1 MQRFWVNRRSDI
13 HRFFSNLS
21 YNIQYLRMSRWH
33 ITLIYVIVLF
43 LSYIFF
49 GFILSNDF
57 FDRYF
62 ALFATLKELGVVIE
76 YIGLLFAVQIPIFIL
91 LLEKI
96 RDSGDIRRLSL
107 LGVIYFREILAT
119 YIILS
124 FLLLVSPRA
133 SYYYFPTIAITIA
146 SSYAIIQSI
155 QLLFKVDQLKQREVR
170 YIEKLTRRSLTVSEL
185 IRTSSNNF
193 FTDLKNS
200 LYVTHGLFASKHD
213 KNESKK
219 TYSIRAS
226 RVGVIKS
233 INVKKLDEIIIR
245 EYYNKAPQIIE
256 EQQLVSQPS
265 DRDAV
270 QLALSTRPG
279 SDIKDQSKIMELI
292 LPDNSPAPHKRLE
305 RDLLDCIKMD
315 PDYVDSPNRQ
325 LEVLVKGLR
334 KQLRGAIEKD
344 DEIAVDDV
352 LVIYETLANTM
363 AEEYSGKD
371 DNLDYTTTKS
381 EFEQIFIFSD
391 SVSRYL
397 QSTVDIIDEAFFYAL
412 RTERR
417 DATKSI
423 ISSVYRSLLNVFD
436 SFNIVVAARLE
447 KIFTHAM
454 SRTIY
459 DTTLENT
466 HYKEYVLELLAFRLK
481 EHTGLL
487 LYNYRECDESSSFSR
502 EQLEQWLNDRLSN
515 MTSFL
520 LDTYKKSQ
528 TSAFKEVKSIF
539 NEVESGY
546 RLYRQEMEELVWT
559 ARCRLFMVAAYIHDR
574 TDLTR
579 EQEDIKKI
587 IDDCLSGFYA
597 QDLTKILVKCI
608 DNNYAS
614 EWHFDIYDLPADRK
628 MHLVPDFNPRLK
640 SLWIERMLALDSIP
654 EDIEH
659 YGRDDIARTG
669 AFSDFTTREEKP
681 FIIRRLTEMEEQG
694 KDVSMLT
701 ELVKTFINERMRYED
716 EKLIAAPLDQ
726 DKIIEFKEGV
736 LAGYKEYA
744 LALSVF
750 APNGHLKTTKK
761 TTKATE
767 GFLSYGWSQIQDK
780 YGFVKDWHIGTIH
793 QPHSYGSE
801 IAESENKHI
810 LESLFSKPSKID
822 NFEEWLKR
830 LRRSRNKSWLIV
842 SVRTADWYMISDR
855 KDDIGKQIKSDF
867 STGDMSFK
875 GLKQVV
881 PIYHVYDNYL
891 PKGLYAVS
899 VDDLG
904 RLEIADNK
912 DEPIEISIDAYSDNE
927 RLLEGTLEIQ
937 PDWLI
942 EKGDKTT
949 QKFFLK
955 TQVRMFIRHAFRY
968 RPKGKR
974 STFYY
979 PINNKDD
986 N

>member
-1 MQRFWVNRRSDI
+1 MQRFLLNSWLAI
-13 HRFFSNLS
+13 YQFFQNLG
-21 YNIQYLRMSRWH
+21 YNIQRFWMSRWRV
-33 ITLIYVIVLF
+33 TFIYVLVLIS
-43 LSYIFF
+43 SYIIF
-49 GFILSNDF
+49 GLMLSD
-57 FDRYF
+57 DYF
-62 ALFATLKELGVVIE
+62 NKHFSRLAVLKELSTIIE
-76 YIGLLFAVQIPIFIL
+76 YIGLLFAVQIPVFIL

-96 RDSGDIRRLSL
+96 RDSGDIRRFSL
-107 LGVIYFREILAT
+107 PNVIYFREILAT

-124 FLLLVSPRA
+124 SLLLVSPRA
-133 SYYYFPTIAITIA
+133 SYYYFPTIIIVAV
-146 SSYAIIQSI
+146 SLYAMVQSM
-155 QLLFKVDQLKQREVR
+155 QLLFGIGQLKQQ
-170 YIEKLTRRSLTVSEL
+170 EKKHIKDLVKRSLMASKM
-185 IRTSSNNF
+185 IRANGSIF
-193 FTDLKNS
+193 FADLENS
-200 LYVTHGLFASKHD
+200 LYVIHRLFTSKRD
-213 KNESKK
+213 KRELKK
-219 TYSIRAS
+219 HYLIRAS
-226 RVGVIKS
+226 KAGVIKS
-233 INVKKLDEIIIR
+233 INVKRLDEIITR
-245 EYYNKAPQIIE
+245 EYYNRAPQTAKK
-256 EQQLVSQPS
+256 QSVSRPS
-265 DRDAV
+265 DKKIA
-270 QLALSTRPG
+270 QLILSTRPG
-279 SDIKDQSKIMELI
+279 SDIEDQSVIMELV
-292 LPDNSPAPHKRLE
+292 LSDNLPAPHKRLE
-305 RDLLDCIKMD
+305 RGLLDCIKID
-315 PDYVDSPNRQ
+315 PDYADSPNRQ
-325 LEVLVKGLR
+325 LEVLVKGFR
-334 KQLRGAIEKD
+334 QQLRGAIEKD
-344 DEIAVDDV
+344 DEIAVDDA
-352 LVIYETLANTM
+352 LVIYELLTNATV
-363 AEEYSGKD
+363 EEYSNESKD
-371 DNLDYTTTKS
+371 FDYATAKS
-381 EFEQIFIFSD
+381 EFEQIFGD
-391 SVSRYL
+391 SVSRHL

-539 NEVESGY
+539 NEVESNY
-546 RLYRQEMEELVWT
+546 RLYHQEIKELVWT
-559 ARCRLFMVAAYIHDR
+559 SRSRLFMVAAYIHDR

-587 IDDCLSGFYA
+587 MDNYLGGFSA
-597 QDLTKILVKCI
+597 QDLTKILVKCV

-614 EWHFDIYDLPADRK
+614 EWQFDIYDLPADRK
-628 MHLVPDFNPRLK
+628 MHLVPDFNLSLK
-640 SLWIERMLALDSIP
+640 SLWVERMLALDSIP
-654 EDIEH
+654 EDIEY

-669 AFSDFTTREEKP
+669 TFSDFTTREEKP
-681 FIIRRLTEMEEQG
+681 FIIRRLAEMEEQG
-694 KDVSMLT
+694 EDISTLSK
-701 ELVKTFINERMRYED
+701 LVKTFIDERMRYED

-726 DKIIEFKEGV
+726 DEVAEFKEGV
-736 LAGYKEYA
+736 LAGYRDYA
-744 LALSVF
+744 LAFSVF
-750 APNGHLKTTKK
+750 APNGHLKTTKA
-761 TTKATE
+761 TK
-767 GFLSYGWSQIQDK
+767 GFLSYGWNQIQDK

-810 LESLFSKPSKID
+810 LESLFSKPSRID

-830 LRRSRNKSWLIV
+830 LKRSRKSWFVV

-855 KDDIGKQIKSDF
+855 KDDIGKQIKNDF

-875 GLKQVV
+875 GLNQVV

-891 PKGLYAVS
+891 PKGLYAAS
-899 VDDLG
+899 VDNLG
-904 RLEIADNK
+904 KLEIANSK

-927 RLLEGTLEIQ
+927 RLLEGTLERQ

-942 EKGDKTT
+942 EKGDRTAREI
-949 QKFFLK
+949 FLK
-955 TQVRMFIRHAFRY
+955 TQVRMFIKHAFRY
-968 RPKGKR
+968 KPKGKR

-979 PINNKDD
+979 PIDDKDSD
-986 N
+986 

>member
-1 MQRFWVNRRSDI
+1 MQRFLLNSWLVI
-13 HRFFSNLS
+13 YRFFQNLG
-21 YNIQYLRMSRWH
+21 YNIQRFWMSRWRV
-33 ITLIYVIVLF
+33 TFIYVLVLIS
-43 LSYIFF
+43 SYIIF
-49 GFILSNDF
+49 GLMLSD
-57 FDRYF
+57 DYF
-62 ALFATLKELGVVIE
+62 NKHFSRLAVLKELSTIIE
-76 YIGLLFAVQIPIFIL
+76 YIGLLFAVQIPVFIL

-96 RDSGDIRRLSL
+96 RDSGDIRRFSL
-107 LGVIYFREILAT
+107 PNVIYFREILAT

-124 FLLLVSPRA
+124 SLLLVSPRA
-133 SYYYFPTIAITIA
+133 SYYYFPTIIIVAV
-146 SSYAIIQSI
+146 SLYAMVQSM
-155 QLLFKVDQLKQREVR
+155 QLLFGIGQLKQQ
-170 YIEKLTRRSLTVSEL
+170 EKKHIKDLVKRSLMASKM
-185 IRTSSNNF
+185 IRANGSIF
-193 FTDLKNS
+193 FADLENS
-200 LYVTHGLFASKHD
+200 LYVIHRLFTSKRD
-213 KNESKK
+213 KRELKK
-219 TYSIRAS
+219 HYLIRAS
-226 RVGVIKS
+226 KAGVIKS
-233 INVKKLDEIIIR
+233 INVKRLDEIITR
-245 EYYNKAPQIIE
+245 EYYNRAPQTAKK
-256 EQQLVSQPS
+256 QSVSRPS
-265 DRDAV
+265 DKKIA
-270 QLALSTRPG
+270 QLILSTRPG
-279 SDIKDQSKIMELI
+279 SDIEDQSVIMELV
-292 LPDNSPAPHKRLE
+292 LSDNLPAPHKRLE
-305 RDLLDCIKMD
+305 RGLLDCIKID
-315 PDYVDSPNRQ
+315 PDYADSPNRQ
-325 LEVLVKGLR
+325 LEVLVKGFR
-334 KQLRGAIEKD
+334 QQLRGAIEKD
-344 DEIAVDDV
+344 DEIAVDDA
-352 LVIYETLANTM
+352 LVIYELLTNATV
-363 AEEYSGKD
+363 EEYSNESKD
-371 DNLDYTTTKS
+371 FDYATAKS
-381 EFEQIFIFSD
+381 EFEQIFGD
-391 SVSRYL
+391 SVSRHL

-539 NEVESGY
+539 NEVESNY
-546 RLYRQEMEELVWT
+546 RLYHQEIKELVWT
-559 ARCRLFMVAAYIHDR
+559 SRSRLFMVAAYIHDR

-587 IDDCLSGFYA
+587 MDNYLGGFSA
-597 QDLTKILVKCI
+597 QDLTKILVKCV

-614 EWHFDIYDLPADRK
+614 EWQFDIYDLPADRK
-628 MHLVPDFNPRLK
+628 MHLVPDFNLSLK
-640 SLWIERMLALDSIP
+640 SLWVERMLALDSIP
-654 EDIEH
+654 EDIEY

-669 AFSDFTTREEKP
+669 TFSDFTTREEKP
-681 FIIRRLTEMEEQG
+681 FIIRRLAEMEEQG
-694 KDVSMLT
+694 EDISTLSK
-701 ELVKTFINERMRYED
+701 LVKTFIDERMRYED

-726 DKIIEFKEGV
+726 DEVAEFKEGV
-736 LAGYKEYA
+736 LAGYRDYA
-744 LALSVF
+744 LAFSVF
-750 APNGHLKTTKK
+750 APNGHLKTTKA
-761 TTKATE
+761 TK
-767 GFLSYGWSQIQDK
+767 GFLSYGWNQIQDK

-810 LESLFSKPSKID
+810 LESLFSKPSRID

-830 LRRSRNKSWLIV
+830 LKRSRKSWFVV

-855 KDDIGKQIKSDF
+855 KDDIGKQIKNDF

-875 GLKQVV
+875 GLNQVV

-891 PKGLYAVS
+891 PKGLYAAS
-899 VDDLG
+899 VDNLG
-904 RLEIADNK
+904 KLEIANSK

-927 RLLEGTLEIQ
+927 RLLEGTLERQ

-942 EKGDKTT
+942 EKGDRTAREI
-949 QKFFLK
+949 FLK
-955 TQVRMFIRHAFRY
+955 TQVRMFIKHAFRY
-968 RPKGKR
+968 KPKGKR

-979 PINNKDD
+979 PIDDKDSD
-986 N
+986 

>member
-1 MQRFWVNRRSDI
+1 MQRFWMSRWLAI
-13 HRFFSNLS
+13 YRFFQNLG
-21 YNIQYLRMSRWH
+21 YNIQRFWRSRWRV
-33 ITLIYVIVLF
+33 TLIYVIILF
-43 LSYIFF
+43 LFYIFF
-49 GFILSNDF
+49 GLMLSNDF
-57 FDRYF
+57 FDKHF
-62 ALFATLKELGVVIE
+62 APLAVLKELSTIIE
-76 YIGLLFAVQIPIFIL
+76 YIGLLFAVQIPVFIL

-96 RDSGDIRRLSL
+96 RDSEDIRRFPLPN
-107 LGVIYFREILAT
+107 VIYFREILAT
-119 YIILS
+119 YIVLS
-124 FLLLVSPRA
+124 SLLLVSPRA
-133 SYYYFPTIAITIA
+133 SYYYFPTIIIA
-146 SSYAIIQSI
+146 VVSSYAMVQSI
-155 QLLFKVDQLKQREVR
+155 QLLFGIGQLKQQEKK
-170 YIEKLTRRSLTVSEL
+170 YIKDLVKRSL
-185 IRTSSNNF
+185 RTSKMIRANGSNF
-193 FTDLKNS
+193 FTDLENS
-200 LYVTHGLFASKHD
+200 LYVIHRLFTSKRD
-213 KNESKK
+213 KRELKKHYLIRVSK
-219 TYSIRAS
+219 A
-226 RVGVIKS
+226 GVIKS
-233 INVKKLDEIIIR
+233 INVKKLDEIITR
-245 EYYNKAPQIIE
+245 EYYNRAPQTAKK
-256 EQQLVSQPS
+256 QSVSRPS
-265 DRDAV
+265 DKKIA
-270 QLALSTRPG
+270 QLILSTRPG
-279 SDIKDQSKIMELI
+279 SDIEDQGIIMELV
-292 LPDNSPAPHKRLE
+292 LSDSLPAPHKRLE
-305 RDLLDCIKMD
+305 RGLLDCIKID
-315 PDYVDSPNRQ
+315 PDYADSPNRQ
-325 LEVLVKGLR
+325 LEVLVKGFR
-334 KQLRGAIEKD
+334 QQLRGAIEKD
-344 DEIAVDDV
+344 DEIAVDDA
-352 LVIYETLANTM
+352 LVIYELLTNATV
-363 AEEYSGKD
+363 EEYSNESKD
-371 DNLDYTTTKS
+371 FDYTTTKS
-381 EFEQIFIFSD
+381 EFEQIFSD
-391 SVSRYL
+391 SVSRHL

-412 RTERR
+412 RTERQ

-423 ISSVYRSLLNVFD
+423 ISSIYRSLLNVFD

-487 LYNYRECDESSSFSR
+487 LYNYRECNESSSFSR

-528 TSAFKEVKSIF
+528 TSAFKEVKSICD
-539 NEVESGY
+539 EVESGY

-559 ARCRLFMVAAYIHDR
+559 VRCRLFMVAAYIHDR
-574 TDLTR
+574 KDLTR

-587 IDDCLSGFYA
+587 IDDYLSGFSA
-597 QDLTKILVKCI
+597 QDLTKVLVKCI

-614 EWHFDIYDLPADRK
+614 KWCFDTYDLPADRK

-654 EDIEH
+654 EDIEY
-659 YGRDDIARTG
+659 YGRNDIARTG
-669 AFSDFTTREEKP
+669 TFSDFTTREEKP
-681 FIIRRLTEMEEQG
+681 FIIRRLAEMEEQG
-694 KDVSMLT
+694 KDVSVLT
-701 ELVKTFINERMRYED
+701 ELVTTFIDERMRYED

-744 LALSVF
+744 LAISIF
-750 APNGHLKTTKK
+750 KPNGYLKTTKN
-761 TTKATE
+761 TKATE
-767 GFLSYGWSQIQDK
+767 GFLSYGWNQIQDK

-822 NFEEWLKR
+822 KFEEWLKR
-830 LRRSRNKSWLIV
+830 LKRSRKSWFVV

-855 KDDIGKQIKSDF
+855 KDDIGKQIKNDF

-875 GLKQVV
+875 GLNQVV

-912 DEPIEISIDAYSDNE
+912 GEPIEISIDAYSDNE
-927 RLLEGTLEIQ
+927 SLLDGTLERQ

-942 EKGDKTT
+942 EKGDRAA
-949 QKFFLK
+949 QEIFLK
-955 TQVRMFIRHAFRY
+955 TQVRMFIKHAFRY
-968 RPKGKR
+968 KPKGKR

-979 PINNKDD
+979 PIDD
-986 N
+986 KESD

>member
-1 MQRFWVNRRSDI
+1 MQRFLLNSWLAI
-13 HRFFSNLS
+13 YRFFQNLG
-21 YNIQYLRMSRWH
+21 YNIQRFWMSRWRV
-33 ITLIYVIVLF
+33 TFIYVLVLI
-43 LSYIFF
+43 LSYIIF
-49 GFILSNDF
+49 GLMLSDDF
-57 FDRYF
+57 FDKHFSRL
-62 ALFATLKELGVVIE
+62 AVMKELSTIIE
-76 YIGLLFAVQIPIFIL
+76 YIGLLFAVQIPVFIL

-96 RDSGDIRRLSL
+96 RDSEDIRRLPL
-107 LGVIYFREILAT
+107 PNVIYFREILAT
-119 YIILS
+119 YIVLS
-124 FLLLVSPRA
+124 SLLLVSPRA
-133 SYYYFPTIAITIA
+133 SYYYFPTIIIA
-146 SSYAIIQSI
+146 VVSSYAMVQSM
-155 QLLFKVDQLKQREVR
+155 QLLFGIGQLKQQEKK
-170 YIEKLTRRSLTVSEL
+170 YIKDLVKRSLRASKM
-185 IRTSSNNF
+185 IRANGSNF
-193 FTDLKNS
+193 FTDLENS
-200 LYVTHGLFASKHD
+200 LYVTHRLFTSKRD
-213 KNESKK
+213 KRELKK
-219 TYSIRAS
+219 HYLIRAS
-226 RVGVIKS
+226 KAGVIKS
-233 INVKKLDEIIIR
+233 INVKRLDEIITR
-245 EYYNKAPQIIE
+245 EYYNRAPQAAKK
-256 EQQLVSQPS
+256 QSVSRPS
-265 DRDAV
+265 DKKIA
-270 QLALSTRPG
+270 QLILSTRPG
-279 SDIKDQSKIMELI
+279 SDIEDQSVIMELV
-292 LPDNSPAPHKRLE
+292 LSDSLPAPHKRLE
-305 RDLLDCIKMD
+305 RGLLDCIKID
-315 PDYVDSPNRQ
+315 PDYADSPNRQ
-325 LEVLVKGLR
+325 LEVLVKGFR
-334 KQLRGAIEKD
+334 QQLRGAIEKD
-344 DEIAVDDV
+344 DEIAVDDA
-352 LVIYETLANTM
+352 LVIYELLTNATV
-363 AEEYSGKD
+363 EEYSNESKGF
-371 DNLDYTTTKS
+371 DYATTKS
-381 EFEQIFIFSD
+381 EFEQIFSD

-520 LDTYKKSQ
+520 LDTYKKSH
-528 TSAFKEVKSIF
+528 TSAFKAIKSIF
-539 NEVESGY
+539 DEVESGH
-546 RLYRQEMEELVWT
+546 RLYHQETKELAWT
-559 ARCRLFMVAAYIHDR
+559 SRSRLFMVAAYIHDR
-574 TDLTR
+574 KDLTS

-587 IDDCLSGFYA
+587 MDDYLGGFSA
-597 QDLTKILVKCI
+597 QDLTKMLVKCV

-628 MHLVPDFNPRLK
+628 MHLVPDFNLILK

-654 EDIEH
+654 EDIEY

-669 AFSDFTTREEKP
+669 TFSDFTTREEKP

-694 KDVSMLT
+694 KDVSVLT
-701 ELVKTFINERMRYED
+701 ELVKTFIDERMKYED

-744 LALSVF
+744 LAISIF
-750 APNGHLKTTKK
+750 KPNGYLKTTQ
-761 TTKATE
+761 TTKATK
-767 GFLSYGWSQIQDK
+767 GFLSYGWNQIQDK

-810 LESLFSKPSKID
+810 LESLFSKPSRID

-830 LRRSRNKSWLIV
+830 LKRSRKSWFVV

-855 KDDIGKQIKSDF
+855 KDDIGKQIKNDF

-875 GLKQVV
+875 GLNQVV

-891 PKGLYAVS
+891 LKGLYAVS
-899 VDDLG
+899 IDDLG
-904 RLEIADNK
+904 RLEIVDNK
-912 DEPIEISIDAYSDNE
+912 DEPIEISIDAYSDND
-927 RLLEGTLEIQ
+927 RLLEGTLERQ

-942 EKGDKTT
+942 EKGDRAA
-949 QKFFLK
+949 QEFFLK
-955 TQVRMFIRHAFRY
+955 TQVRMFIKHTFRY
-968 RPKGKR
+968 KPKGKR
-974 STFYY
+974 SAFYY
-979 PINNKDD
+979 PINDKDSD
-986 N
+986 

>member
-1 MQRFWVNRRSDI
+1 MQRFLLNIWLAI
-13 HRFFSNLS
+13 YRFFQNLG
-21 YNIQYLRMSRWH
+21 YNIQRFWRSRWRV
-33 ITLIYVIVLF
+33 TLIYVLVLI
-43 LSYIFF
+43 LSYIIF
-49 GFILSNDF
+49 GLMLSDNF
-57 FDRYF
+57 FDKHF
-62 ALFATLKELGVVIE
+62 SKLAVLKELSTIIE
-76 YIGLLFAVQIPIFIL
+76 YIGLLFAVQIPVFIL

-96 RDSGDIRRLSL
+96 RDSGDIRRFSL
-107 LGVIYFREILAT
+107 PNVIYFREILAT
-119 YIILS
+119 YIVLS
-124 FLLLVSPRA
+124 SLLLVSPRA
-133 SYYYFPTIAITIA
+133 SYYYFPTIIIA
-146 SSYAIIQSI
+146 VVSSYAMVQSI
-155 QLLFKVDQLKQREVR
+155 QLLFGIGQLKQQ
-170 YIEKLTRRSLTVSEL
+170 EKKRIKELVKRSLKVSKVMRANRS
-185 IRTSSNNF
+185 IF
-193 FTDLKNS
+193 FADLENS
-200 LYVTHGLFASKHD
+200 LYVIHRLFTSKRD
-213 KNESKK
+213 KGELKE
-219 TYSIRAS
+219 YYLIRAS
-226 RVGVIKS
+226 KAGIIKS
-233 INVKKLDEIIIR
+233 INVKRLDKIITR
-245 EYYNKAPQIIE
+245 EYYNRAPQAAKK
-256 EQQLVSQPS
+256 QSVSRPS
-265 DRDAV
+265 DKKIA
-270 QLALSTRPG
+270 QLILSTRPG
-279 SDIKDQSKIMELI
+279 SDIEDQGIIMELV
-292 LPDNSPAPHKRLE
+292 LSDSLPAPHKRLE
-305 RDLLDCIKMD
+305 RGLLDCIKID
-315 PDYVDSPNRQ
+315 PDYADSPNRQ
-325 LEVLVKGLR
+325 LEVLVKGFR
-334 KQLRGAIEKD
+334 QQLRGAIEKD
-344 DEIAVDDV
+344 DEIAVDDA
-352 LVIYETLANTM
+352 LVIYELLTNATV
-363 AEEYSGKD
+363 EEYSNESKGF
-371 DNLDYTTTKS
+371 DYATAKS
-381 EFEQIFIFSD
+381 EFEQIFSD
-391 SVSRYL
+391 SVSRHL

-412 RTERR
+412 RTERQ

-436 SFNIVVAARLE
+436 SFNVVVAAHLE

-466 HYKEYVLELLAFRLK
+466 HYKEYVLESLAFRLK

-539 NEVESGY
+539 DEVESGY

-559 ARCRLFMVAAYIHDR
+559 ARCRLFMVAAYIHDG

-587 IDDCLSGFYA
+587 IDDYLSGFSA
-597 QDLTKILVKCI
+597 QDLTKVLVKCI
-608 DNNYAS
+608 DNNYTS
-614 EWHFDIYDLPADRK
+614 KWCFDTYDLPADRK

-654 EDIEH
+654 EDIEY

-669 AFSDFTTREEKP
+669 TFSDFTTREKKP

-694 KDVSMLT
+694 EDVFTLSK
-701 ELVKTFINERMRYED
+701 LVKTFIDERMRYED

-726 DKIIEFKEGV
+726 DAVTEFKEGV

-744 LALSVF
+744 LAISIF
-750 APNGHLKTTKK
+750 KPNGYLKTTKI
-761 TTKATE
+761 TKATK
-767 GFLSYGWSQIQDK
+767 GFLSYGWNQIQDK

-810 LESLFSKPSKID
+810 LESLFSKPSRID

-830 LRRSRNKSWLIV
+830 LKRSRKSWFVV

-855 KDDIGKQIKSDF
+855 KDDIGKQIKNDF

-875 GLKQVV
+875 GLNQVV

-899 VDDLG
+899 IDDLG

-927 RLLEGTLEIQ
+927 RLLEGTLERQ

-942 EKGDKTT
+942 EKGDRTA
-949 QKFFLK
+949 QEIFLK

-968 RPKGKR
+968 KPKGKR

-979 PINNKDD
+979 PIDD
-986 N
+986 KESD

>member
-1 MQRFWVNRRSDI
+1 MQRFLLNIWLTI
-13 HRFFSNLS
+13 YRFFQNLG
-21 YNIQYLRMSRWH
+21 YNIQRFWRSRWRV
-33 ITLIYVIVLF
+33 TLIYVLVLI
-43 LSYIFF
+43 LSYIIF
-49 GFILSNDF
+49 GLMLSDNF
-57 FDRYF
+57 FDKHFSRL
-62 ALFATLKELGVVIE
+62 AVMKELSTIIE
-76 YIGLLFAVQIPIFIL
+76 YIGLLFAVQIPVFIL

-96 RDSGDIRRLSL
+96 RDSGDIRRFSL
-107 LGVIYFREILAT
+107 PNVIYFREILAT
-119 YIILS
+119 YIVLS
-124 FLLLVSPRA
+124 SLLLVSPRA
-133 SYYYFPTIAITIA
+133 SYYYFPTIIIA
-146 SSYAIIQSI
+146 VVSSYAMVQSI
-155 QLLFKVDQLKQREVR
+155 QLLFGIGQLKQQ
-170 YIEKLTRRSLTVSEL
+170 EKKRIKELVKRSLRVSKVMRANRS
-185 IRTSSNNF
+185 IF
-193 FTDLKNS
+193 FADLENS
-200 LYVTHGLFASKHD
+200 LYVIHRLFTSKRD
-213 KNESKK
+213 KGELKE
-219 TYSIRAS
+219 YYLIRAS
-226 RVGVIKS
+226 KAGVIKS
-233 INVKKLDEIIIR
+233 INVKRLDKIITR
-245 EYYNKAPQIIE
+245 EYYNRAPQAAKK
-256 EQQLVSQPS
+256 QSVSRPS
-265 DRDAV
+265 DKKIA
-270 QLALSTRPG
+270 QLILSTRPG
-279 SDIKDQSKIMELI
+279 SDIEDQSVIMELV
-292 LPDNSPAPHKRLE
+292 LSDSLPAPRKRLE
-305 RDLLDCIKMD
+305 RGLLDCIKID
-315 PDYVDSPNRQ
+315 PDYADSPNRQ
-325 LEVLVKGLR
+325 LEVLVKGFR
-334 KQLRGAIEKD
+334 QQLRGAIEKD
-344 DEIAVDDV
+344 DEIAVDDA
-352 LVIYETLANTM
+352 LVIYELLTNATV
-363 AEEYSGKD
+363 EEYSNESKGF
-371 DNLDYTTTKS
+371 DYATAKS
-381 EFEQIFIFSD
+381 EFEQIFSD
-391 SVSRYL
+391 SVSRHL

-412 RTERR
+412 RTERQ

-423 ISSVYRSLLNVFD
+423 ISSIYRSLLNIFD
-436 SFNIVVAARLE
+436 SFNVVVAARLE

-466 HYKEYVLELLAFRLK
+466 HYKEYVLELLAFRFK

-546 RLYRQEMEELVWT
+546 RLYHQEMEELVWT
-559 ARCRLFMVAAYIHDR
+559 ARCRLFMVAAYIHDG

-587 IDDCLSGFYA
+587 IDDYLSGFSA
-597 QDLTKILVKCI
+597 QDLTKVLVKCV

-614 EWHFDIYDLPADRK
+614 EWHFDIYDSPADRK
-628 MHLVPDFNPRLK
+628 THLVPDFNLRLK

-654 EDIEH
+654 EDIEY

-669 AFSDFTTREEKP
+669 TFSDFTTREEKP

-694 KDVSMLT
+694 KGVSVLT
-701 ELVKTFINERMRYED
+701 ELVKTFIDERMRYED
-716 EKLIAAPLDQ
+716 EKLIAAPLEQ

-744 LALSVF
+744 LAISIF
-750 APNGHLKTTKK
+750 KPNGYLKTTK
-761 TTKATE
+761 TTKATKD
-767 GFLSYGWSQIQDK
+767 FLSYGWNQIQDK

-822 NFEEWLKR
+822 KFEEWLKR
-830 LRRSRNKSWLIV
+830 LKRSRKSWFVV

-855 KDDIGKQIKSDF
+855 KDDIGKQIKNDF

-875 GLKQVV
+875 GLDQVV

-912 DEPIEISIDAYSDNE
+912 GEPIEISIDAYSDNE
-927 RLLEGTLEIQ
+927 SLLDGTLERQ

-942 EKGDKTT
+942 EKGDRAA
-949 QKFFLK
+949 QEIFLK
-955 TQVRMFIRHAFRY
+955 TQVRMFIKHAFRY
-968 RPKGKR
+968 KPKGKR

-979 PINNKDD
+979 PIDD
-986 N
+986 KESD

>member
-1 MQRFWVNRRSDI
+1 
-13 HRFFSNLS
+13 
-21 YNIQYLRMSRWH
+21 MSRWR
-33 ITLIYVIVLF
+33 ITLIYVIILF
-43 LSYIFF
+43 LFYIFF
-49 GFILSNDF
+49 GLMLSNDF
-57 FDRYF
+57 FDKHF
-62 ALFATLKELGVVIE
+62 APLAALKELSTIIE
-76 YIGLLFAVQIPIFIL
+76 YIGLLFAVQIPVFIL

-96 RDSGDIRRLSL
+96 RDSEDIRRFPLPN
-107 LGVIYFREILAT
+107 VIYFREILAT
-119 YIILS
+119 YIVLS
-124 FLLLVSPRA
+124 SLLLVSPRA
-133 SYYYFPTIAITIA
+133 SYYYFPTIIIA
-146 SSYAIIQSI
+146 VVSSYAMVQSM
-155 QLLFKVDQLKQREVR
+155 QLLFGIGQLKQQEKK
-170 YIEKLTRRSLTVSEL
+170 YIKDLVKRSL
-185 IRTSSNNF
+185 RTSKMIRANGSNF
-193 FTDLKNS
+193 FTDLENS
-200 LYVTHGLFASKHD
+200 LYVIHRLFTSKRD
-213 KNESKK
+213 KRELKKHYLIRVSK
-219 TYSIRAS
+219 A
-226 RVGVIKS
+226 GVIKS
-233 INVKKLDEIIIR
+233 INVKKLDEIITR
-245 EYYNKAPQIIE
+245 EYYNRAPQTAKK
-256 EQQLVSQPS
+256 QSVSRPS
-265 DRDAV
+265 DKKIA
-270 QLALSTRPG
+270 QLILSTRPG
-279 SDIKDQSKIMELI
+279 SDIEDQGIIMELV
-292 LPDNSPAPHKRLE
+292 LSDSLPAPHKRLE
-305 RDLLDCIKMD
+305 RGLLDCIKID
-315 PDYVDSPNRQ
+315 PDYVDSPKRQ
-325 LEVLVKGLR
+325 LEVLVKGFR
-334 KQLRGAIEKD
+334 QQLRGAIEKD
-344 DEIAVDDV
+344 DEIAVDDA
-352 LVIYETLANTM
+352 LAIYELLTNATV
-363 AEEYSGKD
+363 EEYSNESKD
-371 DNLDYTTTKS
+371 FDYATTKS
-381 EFEQIFIFSD
+381 EFEQIFSD
-391 SVSRYL
+391 SVSRHL

-436 SFNIVVAARLE
+436 SFNVVVAAHLE

-502 EQLEQWLNDRLSN
+502 EQLEQWFNDRLSN

-539 NEVESGY
+539 DEVESGY

-574 TDLTR
+574 TNLTR

-587 IDDCLSGFYA
+587 MDDYLDGFSA
-597 QDLTKILVKCI
+597 QDLTKMLVKCV

-628 MHLVPDFNPRLK
+628 MHLVPDFSLRLK
-640 SLWIERMLALDSIP
+640 SLWIKRMLALDSIP
-654 EDIEH
+654 EDIEY

-669 AFSDFTTREEKP
+669 AFSDFMTREEKP

-694 KDVSMLT
+694 KDVSVLT
-701 ELVKTFINERMRYED
+701 ELVKTFIDERMRYEG
-716 EKLIAAPLDQ
+716 EKLIAAPLEQ

-744 LALSVF
+744 LAISIF
-750 APNGHLKTTKK
+750 KPNGYLKTTK
-761 TTKATE
+761 TTKATKD
-767 GFLSYGWSQIQDK
+767 FLSYGWNQIQDK

-810 LESLFSKPSKID
+810 LESLFSKPSRID

-830 LRRSRNKSWLIV
+830 LKRSRKSWFVV

-855 KDDIGKQIKSDF
+855 KDDIGKQIKNDF

-875 GLKQVV
+875 GLNQVV

-912 DEPIEISIDAYSDNE
+912 GEPIEISIDAYSDNE
-927 RLLEGTLEIQ
+927 SLLDGTLERQ

-942 EKGDKTT
+942 EKGDRAA
-949 QKFFLK
+949 QEIFLK
-955 TQVRMFIRHAFRY
+955 TQVRMFIKHAFRY
-968 RPKGKR
+968 KPKGKR

-979 PINNKDD
+979 PIDD
-986 N
+986 KESD